1 MGASSEKFSL
11 MEKGGSRGRTR
22 VAPAGRG
29 SLPRRTMEIPFLSR
43 LLHGAGEGV
52 SEWVCGLAEAKIPI
66 FHLRIFPSWHS
77 REWNGPQH
85 CPGLGFREFPKDG
98 EPGRG
103 GRGAE
108 LNPGQPRGRQKRGF

>member
-1 MGASSEKFSL
+1 
-11 MEKGGSRGRTR
+11 
-22 VAPAGRG
+22 
-29 SLPRRTMEIPFLSR
+29 MEIPFLSR

-85 CPGLGFREFPKDG
+85 CPGLGSPVGAGVQRVPQGWGAWQRWEGRRIKSLAAERE
-98 EPGRG
+98 
-103 GRGAE
+103 AE
-108 LNPGQPRGRQKRGF
+108 KGILRLPFSPYTENKVADS